1 MTAGTHF
8 RIARHIP
15 QGTKLGRFHV
25 AEPMSSLALLH
36 RHDGAVL
43 RETDFEPPLAPL
55 DQENLLAQGI
65 HTSHVI
71 LGAQDVD
78 ALGSCVCNAAT
89 AHLSQRLPR
98 QLFEHVTGVADWG
111 DTKTAET
118 YAIRLY
124 HDTTDLTGDPAS
136 EWPPT
141 DCGSSGVF
149 VCKQLRG
156 GGTISGWRS
165 ALPGPDLL
173 SLLQNGSVI
182 MGTPWFQ
189 SWFEPDPQ
197 GFVDGDGTASDL
209 QTALA
214 SGIAGGHETCIC
226 AVENVVVTET
236 GAVDARSTVL
246 RVRNSWGP
254 HWSDHGDFR
263 VHLSTLAMLGT
274 HSDFK
279 QVAA

>member
-8 RIARHIP
+8 RVAPHIP

-25 AEPMSSLALLH
+25 AEPMSSLTLLH
-36 RHDGAVL
+36 RHDGTGL
-43 RETDFEPPLAPL
+43 HETDFEPPLAPL

-65 HTSHVI
+65 HTSHLI
-71 LGAQDVD
+71 PGAADAD
-78 ALGSCVCNAAT
+78 ALGSCVFNAT
-89 AHLSQRLPR
+89 TVHLSQRLPR
-98 QLFEHVTGVADWG
+98 SRFESVTGVLDWG

-149 VCKQLRG
+149 VCKELRSQNV
-156 GGTISGWRS
+156 ISGYRS

-173 SLLQNGSVI
+173 SLLQTGTVI

-197 GFVDGDGTASDL
+197 GFVDGDGTPSDL
-209 QTALA
+209 QVALA
-214 SGIAGGHETCIC
+214 SGVAGGHETCIS
-226 AVENVVVTET
+226 AIENVTVTEN
-236 GAVDARSTVL
+236 GVDARSTIL
-246 RVRNSWGP
+246 RVRNSWGRD
-254 HWSDHGDFR
+254 WSDHGDFR
-263 VHLSTLAMLGT
+263 IHLSTLAMLGT